1 MRRARCPGCGAQG
14 ARVPCGHRTLVHQI
28 STLTRRAVGRAT
40 PHAHTHCPLVTASAV
55 RGVEHGTRCSST
67 EVEVVA
73 PQQEGERRG
82 RERDCSLRSRAQTEA
97 EAAAHPHT
105 GTVRTGTAHTQ
116 APTSSAS
123 PSSPPPPHPA
133 PHKPQVCHTHAAKKC
148 GALLVRRDILHLSA
162 ALTPFTE
169 DYMIVHSS
177 LYKRR

>member
-67 EVEVVA
+67 EVEVVDT
-73 PQQEGERRG
+73 QQEGERRG

-123 PSSPPPPHPA
+123 PASPPPPHPL
-133 PHKPQVCHTHAAKKC
+133 HHTNLRFVTHTPPRNAERFSC
-148 GALLVRRDILHLSA
+148 VETSYTFLQHSPLSQK
-162 ALTPFTE
+162 TT
-169 DYMIVHSS
+169 
-177 LYKRR
+177 